1 MNSKRI
7 VLISICL
14 TAFFFSTMEISLK
27 LAGAGMDAFQLTFW
41 RFMGGGLFM
50 LPFAL
55 IDMKRRNLKLQK
67 SDFAYFTM
75 LGLVCVPLSMLAFQ
89 LGVIYANASTAA
101 VLICINPIFTVIFA
115 VFMKQERYT
124 ARKLLILAT
133 AVSGIV
139 FMVRPWDI
147 QEGNTPAGVIF
158 MIIAAVFLGLYSVL
172 GKKHV
177 DRIGVLTQ
185 NAYSFLIGSLMML
198 VIIVI
203 FDKPVFTGVT
213 DNFWIV
219 AYAAVGVT
227 GMGYYFLF
235 MAVKHSNATTA
246 SFAFFIK
253 ACIAPFL
260 AMILLDERIM
270 YNTYIGIL
278 LILAASYLNYRE
290 HISER
295 KSPVITNRRL

>member
-1 MNSKRI
+1 
-7 VLISICL
+7 
-14 TAFFFSTMEISLK
+14 MEISLK

-101 VLICINPIFTVIFA
+101 VLICIIPIFTMIFA

-185 NAYSFLIGSLMML
+185 NAYSF
-198 VIIVI
+198 
-203 FDKPVFTGVT
+203 F
-213 DNFWIV
+213 
-219 AYAAVGVT
+219 
-227 GMGYYFLF
+227 
-235 MAVKHSNATTA
+235 
-246 SFAFFIK
+246 
-253 ACIAPFL
+253 
-260 AMILLDERIM
+260 
-270 YNTYIGIL
+270 
-278 LILAASYLNYRE
+278 
-290 HISER
+290 
-295 KSPVITNRRL
+295 